1 MEIGWMGPSRVG
13 YSALRSPSP
22 KPNLGPQR
30 GQIACGMRKRKRKRA
45 RERERER
52 ERKGQSERERER
64 ERERDGERQRET
76 ERDYINDI

>member
-1 MEIGWMGPSRVG
+1 MDGSLQGGILGPQI
-13 YSALRSPSP
+13 PSP

-30 GQIACGMRKRKRKRA
+30 GQIACGMR
-45 RERERER
+45 ER
-52 ERKGQSERERER
+52 ERKRARERER